1 VQNLSGQGVFDKL
14 RGVIDG
20 VDCQWRPYLTASGD
34 YVRNAFIAGSD
45 EEKRLPFT
53 GRPITFTSFQG
64 GGNLDKVSID
74 NAQAIS
80 RWYGTGAGKDAETL
94 TYLAQ
99 DLSMVNGAGHYM
111 LREQAY
117 SDTDDDKL
125 NLLKGDVEGKLDT
138 WRRPIMQLSGRFNIN
153 DPTLPRLSLI
163 NPGEPCYI
171 DLYDW
176 PDLPDGH
183 YPSYI
188 EELSGDGSD
197 MVQVKFAVQTI
208 PYFN

>member
-1 VQNLSGQGVFDKL
+1 
-14 RGVIDG
+14 
-20 VDCQWRPYLTASGD
+20 
-34 YVRNAFIAGSD
+34 
-45 EEKRLPFT
+45 
-53 GRPITFTSFQG
+53 
-64 GGNLDKVSID
+64 
-74 NAQAIS
+74 
-80 RWYGTGAGKDAETL
+80 
-94 TYLAQ
+94 
-99 DLSMVNGAGHYM
+99 MVNGTGHYM

-117 SDTDDDKL
+117 SDTDDDRL
-125 NLLKGDVEGKLDT
+125 DLLRGDVDGKLDT

-208 PYFN
+208 PYFD